1 MTEVAG
7 SSASDVVREVA
18 YGTLTKQ
25 ARAQRHAG
33 VARHLAALGDLLL
46 DQRAHHLA
54 CAAELVADIGPT
66 PGVPRDAAKQ
76 AITLLLRA
84 ANNWYQQGAH
94 RRGLQVIERA
104 LALEPDDATRLEAL
118 LLMAEGLVETRALP
132 QARDVLAEVIEQAA
146 AVGDRVAGAEALRLR
161 GTASQMA
168 GDLVAARRD
177 LGRAVGELRELGD
190 QVHLGEALRARG
202 FAEVFGGSLGDAEW
216 FLGEADHV
224 YAQVGDLRGRAW
236 VQQHLAWVSFLAGD
250 HAESQRRLTSA
261 IESFEQLGDR
271 SGVTW
276 ARGLLAYV
284 YHFGRRNTEAEAL
297 AGVVLEEARR
307 WGDEWG
313 AAMMLNLKASIRLWS
328 GDIDTARTLA
338 DKALAGFRRIDDRFG
353 IIQALGTLNRA
364 LVASGRSADAERS
377 VEEIMVLADAFGEMA
392 YPVMAAA
399 GTAMHLGK
407 GRRAAELAAEAA
419 RHLDMTGA
427 NVDES
432 KVVAAFG
439 ELLAGSADDAL
450 AVLLDVDVDVSPFAL
465 AARATAHAMLGDA
478 KAALADVHAVE
489 ALAEEPDSNVSYW
502 DLWIAR
508 IAGAACATGGEAEA
522 RIAALRSG
530 IETLGDVVVRGYARD
545 VLGRLDGD
553 PEAPQAARGW
563 ADVAAAIVAA

>member
-1 MTEVAG
+1 
-7 SSASDVVREVA
+7 
-18 YGTLTKQ
+18 
-25 ARAQRHAG
+25 
-33 VARHLAALGDLLL
+33 
-46 DQRAHHLA
+46 
-54 CAAELVADIGPT
+54 
-66 PGVPRDAAKQ
+66 
-76 AITLLLRA
+76 
-84 ANNWYQQGAH
+84 
-94 RRGLQVIERA
+94 
-104 LALEPDDATRLEAL
+104 
-118 LLMAEGLVETRALP
+118 
-132 QARDVLAEVIEQAA
+132 
-146 AVGDRVAGAEALRLR
+146 
-161 GTASQMA
+161 
-168 GDLVAARRD
+168 
-177 LGRAVGELRELGD
+177 
-190 QVHLGEALRARG
+190 
-202 FAEVFGGSLGDAEW
+202 
-216 FLGEADHV
+216 
-224 YAQVGDLRGRAW
+224 
-236 VQQHLAWVSFLAGD
+236 
-250 HAESQRRLTSA
+250 
-261 IESFEQLGDR
+261 
-271 SGVTW
+271 
-276 ARGLLAYV
+276 
-284 YHFGRRNTEAEAL
+284 
-297 AGVVLEEARR
+297 
-307 WGDEWG
+307 
-313 AAMMLNLKASIRLWS
+313 
-328 GDIDTARTLA
+328 
-338 DKALAGFRRIDDRFG
+338 
-353 IIQALGTLNRA
+353 
-364 LVASGRSADAERS
+364 
-377 VEEIMVLADAFGEMA
+377 MVLADAFGEMA

-450 AVLLDVDVDVSPFAL
+450 AVLLDVAVDASPFAL

>member
-1 MTEVAG
+1 
-7 SSASDVVREVA
+7 
-18 YGTLTKQ
+18 
-25 ARAQRHAG
+25 
-33 VARHLAALGDLLL
+33 
-46 DQRAHHLA
+46 
-54 CAAELVADIGPT
+54 
-66 PGVPRDAAKQ
+66 
-76 AITLLLRA
+76 
-84 ANNWYQQGAH
+84 
-94 RRGLQVIERA
+94 
-104 LALEPDDATRLEAL
+104 
-118 LLMAEGLVETRALP
+118 
-132 QARDVLAEVIEQAA
+132 
-146 AVGDRVAGAEALRLR
+146 
-161 GTASQMA
+161 MA

-216 FLGEADHV
+216 FLGEAD
-224 YAQVGDLRGRAW
+224 ARLRRRSATCAGRAW

-450 AVLLDVDVDVSPFAL
+450 AVLLDVAVDDSPFAL
-465 AARATAHAMLGDA
+465 AARGDSPRHARRRQGGARRCARRRGAGRGARLERQLLGSLDRP
-478 KAALADVHAVE
+478 H
-489 ALAEEPDSNVSYW
+489 
-502 DLWIAR
+502 R
-508 IAGAACATGGEAEA
+508 RC
-522 RIAALRSG
+522 RLRH
-530 IETLGDVVVRGYARD
+530 
-545 VLGRLDGD
+545 GR
-553 PEAPQAARGW
+553 
-563 ADVAAAIVAA
+563 